1 MSSASTSYRKQIE
14 EELAKI
20 PLEFLPSVLKV
31 LQAFR
36 ETVALPSAEDSFR
49 EAWAEA
55 KTGMTLPL
63 SELWDGIDDEES

>member
-1 MSSASTSYRKQIE
+1 MPSASTPYRKQIE

-49 EAWAEA
+49 DAWVEA
-55 KTGMTLPL
+55 KQCITHPV
-63 SELWDGIDDEES
+63 SELWDGIDDKQD